1 MATAEETIKDIIV
14 KIVHC
19 DREILT
25 PEATF
30 QDMKADSLDMVQV
43 LVALEDEFGIEIP
56 DEEAQ
61 KFKNFGDPI
70 FDNSAEAAEVSLYDS
85 NLSVEGNLELKLR
98 DVNDALDRIKK
109 GNFGK
114 CGTCGKNIDN
124 ARLEASPTAK
134 LCMDCAKTKK

>member
-1 MATAEETIKDIIV
+1 MAAAEETIKDIIV

-61 KFKNFGDPI
+61 KFKNFGD
-70 FDNSAEAAEVSLYDS
+70 FVSFVKARVAE
-85 NLSVEGNLELKLR
+85 
-98 DVNDALDRIKK
+98 KK
-109 GNFGK
+109 
-114 CGTCGKNIDN
+114 
-124 ARLEASPTAK
+124 
-134 LCMDCAKTKK
+134 